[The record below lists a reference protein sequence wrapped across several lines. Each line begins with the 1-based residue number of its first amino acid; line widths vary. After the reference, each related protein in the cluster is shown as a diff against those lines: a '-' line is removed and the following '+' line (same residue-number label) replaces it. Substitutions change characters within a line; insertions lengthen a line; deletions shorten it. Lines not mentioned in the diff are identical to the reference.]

1 MFKKYQWN
9 LLLIVLSVSMVGL
22 ILFDLV
28 FYHSIK
34 RYLFDLIFNEMR
46 IKTELALSM
55 FDEHRIGNLN
65 ECETACFE
73 ICYRI
78 RRIVNAR
85 VTIIDSNGRVIAD
98 SDVAK
103 DQVRQ
108 MDNHLS
114 RPEIQQAKETGIGQS
129 YRMSDTVHRKIF
141 YTAFPI
147 KFQGKLSGFLRLAYY
162 DQRFEESL
170 SNIVT
175 LIVAANIVGLIILV
189 LLSYFFSRVA
199 AAPITSILKV
209 AQKIANGDLERSF
222 PIGRVDEIGTL
233 SLIFNDLTDKLKNQI
248 RQISHERSKLEDILS
263 NLDAGI
269 IVLDHQKH
277 IIHANPRIFQMMKF
291 DYASI
296 DHKNLLEIIR
306 DEPLIVAVDQA
317 MKEKTKIA
325 GEFERL
331 VDQQK
336 VFFSYIVTP
345 FWLAELGD
353 NGALV
358 QLYDI
363 TAVKKLEAIRRDFV
377 ANASHEF
384 KTPLTSIVGYTET
397 LLEGAVENRS
407 DRIRFLRRIR
417 EQAQRLEFLV
427 SDLLKLSEL
436 EREQPLELKP
446 TDLSAI
452 IKDIVDDFKTSAQQ
466 KNIELTFDV
475 PPQVRVL
482 ANEDGIRSVLN
493 NLVDNAIKYTLPE
506 GKIQVRVS
514 NTGTN
519 KIKVAVIDNGIG
531 IDPKYHDRIF
541 QRFYRIDKARSQA
554 LGGSGLGLAI
564 VKHIVERHGS
574 KIYIESAL
582 GKGSTFWFELKK
594 VES

>member
-9 LLLIVLSVSMVGL
+9 LLLIVLAVSVVGL

-34 RYLFDLIFNEMR
+34 GYLFDLTFNEMR

-65 ECETACFE
+65 ECEADCFE

-103 DQVRQ
+103 DQITQ

-114 RPEIQQAKETGIGQS
+114 RPEIQQARETGIGQS

-175 LIVAANIVGLIILV
+175 LIIAANIVGLIILV
-189 LLSYFFSRVA
+189 LLSYFFSRIA

-209 AQKIANGDLERSF
+209 AQKIAGGDLERSF
-222 PIGRVDEIGTL
+222 PVGRPDEIGTL
-233 SLIFNDLTDKLKNQI
+233 SLIFNDLTDKLKSQI

-277 IIHANPRIFQMMKF
+277 IIHANPRIFQMLKL
-291 DYASI
+291 DYTSI
-296 DHKNLLEIIR
+296 QHKNLLEIIR
-306 DEPLIVAVDQA
+306 DEPLITAVDQSL
-317 MKEKTKIA
+317 KEKTKIA

-331 VDQQK
+331 IDQQK

-345 FWLAELGD
+345 FWLAELGA
-353 NGALV
+353 NGALI

-363 TAVKKLEAIRRDFV
+363 TALKKLEAIRRDFV

-397 LLEGAVENRS
+397 LLEGAVENRN
-407 DRIRFLRRIR
+407 DRIKFLRRIR

-436 EREQPLELKP
+436 EREQPIELKP
-446 TDLSAI
+446 VELLSLI
-452 IKDIVDDFKTSAQQ
+452 REITDDFKAAANQ
-466 KNIELTFDV
+466 KNISLTIEAPESSQAFIN
-475 PPQVRVL
+475 Q
-482 ANEDGIRSVLN
+482 EGFRSVLN
-493 NLVDNAIKYTLPE
+493 NLLDNAIKYTLE
-506 GKIQVRVS
+506 NGKIIVRVTEGS
-514 NTGTN
+514 TGKV
-519 KIKVAVIDNGIG
+519 KIEVIDNGIG
-531 IDPKYHDRIF
+531 IDPKYHERIF
-541 QRFYRIDKARSQA
+541 QRFYRIDKARSRS

-574 KIYIESAL
+574 KINVKSEL
-582 GKGSTFWFELKK
+582 GKGSTFWFELDKA
-594 VES
+594 